1 MFLQVF
7 DEQTLTWVVL
17 PLLIFLARVA
27 DVSLGTIRVIF
38 ISKGFKHIAPL
49 IGFFEILIWLF
60 AIGQIMQ
67 NLGNWTSMIAYAAGF
82 AAGTFVGMI
91 IEEKL
96 SFGDV
101 LVRVISKHNV
111 PEMVSRL
118 EENGYRLTSVNA
130 EGEKG
135 EVKII
140 MIVTRRKSVGSIIK
154 IIKGINPSAF
164 YTIEDIKSVEE
175 GSVSPGSKKGFFKKG
190 K

>member
-1 MFLQVF
+1 MFLQLF
-7 DEQTLTWVVL
+7 DQQTLTWVVL

-38 ISKGFKHIAPL
+38 ISKGFKYIAPL

-67 NLGNWTSMIAYAAGF
+67 NLGNWISMIAYAAGF
-82 AAGTFVGMI
+82 AGGTFVGMF

-101 LVRVISKHNV
+101 LIRVISKHNV
-111 PEMVSRL
+111 PQMISKL
-118 EENGYRLTSVNA
+118 EENGYHLTSLNA

-135 EVKII
+135 EVKVI
-140 MIVTRRKSVGSIIK
+140 MIVTQRRRAHQIINIIK
-154 IIKGINPSAF
+154 QINPDAF
-164 YTIEDIKSVEE
+164 YTIEDIKSVED
-175 GSVSPGSKKGFFKKG
+175 GSVSLNQKKFPAKKG